1 MIMDDQ
7 LYNNEERINRYLHG
21 EMSPE
26 EESVFEADIQK
37 DDTLRQQAE
46 SMARIVKGMEI
57 VGNEHDK
64 QLLEKMKA
72 SSGKKTSSLRWI
84 SIAASIAL
92 VFTVSYFVYDYSA
105 TIKLGK
111 DYAYA
116 FPVSEVVRG
125 EEEEEVV
132 NTLTLLFDNVAN
144 GKDLDNTIKQLE
156 ELWAL
161 AQSDTYNDYT
171 TYEPYIGWNL
181 AIAYLRNYDKKEAK
195 VVLEQL
201 QTTYPE
207 GTTIGDEI
215 AELLM
220 KI

>member
-1 MIMDDQ
+1 MDDQ

-26 EESVFEADIQK
+26 EESVFEADLRK

-46 SMARIVKGMEI
+46 SMARIVKGMEV
-57 VGNEHDK
+57 VGKEHDK

-105 TIKLGK
+105 TTRLGK
-111 DYAYA
+111 EYAYA
-116 FPVSEVVRG
+116 FSVSEVIRG
-125 EEEEEVV
+125 EEDEDVA

-161 AQSDTYNDYT
+161 AQSDTYNGYT
-171 TYEPYIGWNL
+171 MYEPYIGWNL
-181 AIAYLRNYDKKEAK
+181 AVAYLRNYNKKEARD
-195 VVLEQL
+195 VLKELQL
-201 QTTYPE
+201 ISPT
-207 GTTIGDEI
+207 GTEFGDKI
-215 AELLM
+215 HELRE

>member
-1 MIMDDQ
+1 
-7 LYNNEERINRYLHG
+7 
-21 EMSPE
+21 MSPG
-26 EESVFEADIQK
+26 EESVFEADLQK
-37 DDTLRQQAE
+37 DNTLKQQAE
-46 SMARIVKGMEI
+46 SMARIVKGMEV
-57 VGNEHDK
+57 VGKEHDK

-72 SSGKKTSSLRWI
+72 SSGKNTSSLRWI

-105 TIKLGK
+105 TTRLGK
-111 DYAYA
+111 EYAYA
-116 FPVSEVVRG
+116 FPVSEVIRG
-125 EEEEEVV
+125 EEDEDVV

-161 AQSDTYNDYT
+161 AQSDTYNGYT

-181 AIAYLRNYDKKEAK
+181 AVAYLRNYDKKEAR

-201 QTTYPE
+201 QTMYPK
-207 GTTIGDEI
+207 GTAIGDEVST
-215 AELLM
+215 LL
-220 KI
+220 KKL

>member
-1 MIMDDQ
+1 MDDQ

-21 EMSPE
+21 EMSPG
-26 EESVFEADIQK
+26 EESVFEADLQK
-37 DDTLRQQAE
+37 DNTLKQQAE
-46 SMARIVKGMEI
+46 SMARIVKGMEV
-57 VGNEHDK
+57 VGNEYDK

-105 TIKLGK
+105 TTRLGK
-111 DYAYA
+111 EYAYA
-116 FPVSEVVRG
+116 FPVSEVIRG
-125 EEEEEVV
+125 EEDEEVV

-161 AQSDTYNDYT
+161 AQSDTYNGYT

-181 AIAYLRNYDKKEAK
+181 AVAYLRNYDKKKAR
-195 VVLEQL
+195 VVLEQM
-201 QTTYPE
+201 QANYPT
-207 GTTIGDEI
+207 GTAFGDKI
-215 AELLM
+215 AELL
-220 KI
+220 KKL

>member
-1 MIMDDQ
+1 MDDQ

-72 SSGKKTSSLRWI
+72 SSGKKTSSLRWV

-92 VFTVSYFVYDYSA
+92 VFTVSYFVYDYSS
-105 TIKLGK
+105 TTRLGK
-111 DYAYA
+111 EYAYA
-116 FPVSEVVRG
+116 FPVSEVIRG
-125 EEEEEVV
+125 EEDEDVV

-144 GKDLDNTIKQLE
+144 GKDLDNTIKQLD

-181 AIAYLRNYDKKEAK
+181 AIVYLRNYDKKKAR
-195 VVLEQL
+195 VVLEQM
-201 QTTYPE
+201 QANYPT
-207 GTTIGDEI
+207 GTALGDKI
-215 AELLM
+215 AELL
-220 KI
+220 KKV

>member
-1 MIMDDQ
+1 MDDQ

-21 EMSPE
+21 EMSSE
-26 EESVFEADIQK
+26 EESVFEADLQK
-37 DDTLRQQAE
+37 DNALKQQAE
-46 SMARIVKGMEI
+46 SMARIVKGMEV
-57 VGNEHDK
+57 VGKEHDK

-105 TIKLGK
+105 TTRLGK
-111 DYAYA
+111 EYAYA
-116 FPVSEVVRG
+116 FPVSEVIRG
-125 EEEEEVV
+125 EEDEEVV

>member
-1 MIMDDQ
+1 MEDQ
-7 LYNNEERINRYLHG
+7 LYNNEEKINRYLHG
-21 EMSPE
+21 EMSSE
-26 EESVFEADIQK
+26 EESVFEADIRK
-37 DDTLRQQAE
+37 DGLLRQQAE
-46 SMARIVKGMEI
+46 SMARIVKGMEV
-57 VGNEHDK
+57 VGKEHDK

-92 VFTVSYFVYDYSA
+92 VFTVGYFVYDYSA
-105 TIKLGK
+105 TTRLGK
-111 DYAYA
+111 EYAYA
-116 FPVSEVVRG
+116 FPVSEVIRG
-125 EEEEEVV
+125 EEDEDVV

-144 GKDLDNTIKQLE
+144 GKDMDNTIKQLE

-161 AQSDTYNDYT
+161 AQSDTYNGYT

-181 AIAYLRNYDKKEAK
+181 AVAYLRNYDKKEAK

-201 QTTYPE
+201 QTMYPE
-207 GTTIGDEI
+207 GTTIGDET

>member
-1 MIMDDQ
+1 MDDQ

-26 EESVFEADIQK
+26 EESVFEADLRK

-46 SMARIVKGMEI
+46 SMARIVKGMEV
-57 VGNEHDK
+57 VGDEHDK

-105 TIKLGK
+105 TTRLGK
-111 DYAYA
+111 EYAYA
-116 FPVSEVVRG
+116 FPVSEVIRG
-125 EEEEEVV
+125 EEDEDVV

-161 AQSDTYNDYT
+161 AQSDTYNGYT

-207 GTTIGDEI
+207 GTTIGDEVST
-215 AELLM
+215 LL
-220 KI
+220 KKL

>member
-1 MIMDDQ
+1 MDDQ

-26 EESVFEADIQK
+26 EESVFETDLQK

-46 SMARIVKGMEI
+46 SMARIVKGMEV
-57 VGNEHDK
+57 VGKEHDK

-72 SSGKKTSSLRWI
+72 SSGKKTSSLRWV

-92 VFTVSYFVYDYSA
+92 VFTVSYFVYDYSS
-105 TIKLGK
+105 TTRLGK
-111 DYAYA
+111 EYAYA
-116 FPVSEVVRG
+116 FPVSEVIRG
-125 EEEEEVV
+125 EEDEEVAS
-132 NTLTLLFDNVAN
+132 TLTLLFDNVAN
-144 GKDLDNTIKQLE
+144 GKDIDNTIKQLE

-161 AQSDTYNDYT
+161 AQSDTYNGYT

-181 AIAYLRNYDKKEAK
+181 AVAYLRNYNKKEARD
-195 VVLEQL
+195 VLKELQL
-201 QTTYPE
+201 ISPT
-207 GTTIGDEI
+207 GTEFGDKI
-215 AELLM
+215 HELRE

>member
-1 MIMDDQ
+1 MDDQ

-21 EMSPE
+21 EMSSE
-26 EESVFEADIQK
+26 EESVFEADLQK
-37 DDTLRQQAE
+37 DNALKQQAE
-46 SMARIVKGMEI
+46 SMARIVKVMEV
-57 VGNEHDK
+57 VGKEHDK

-105 TIKLGK
+105 TTRLGK
-111 DYAYA
+111 EYAYA
-116 FPVSEVVRG
+116 FPVSEVIRG
-125 EEEEEVV
+125 EEDEDVV

-161 AQSDTYNDYT
+161 AQSDTYNGYT

-207 GTTIGDEI
+207 GTAIGDEVST
-215 AELLM
+215 LL
-220 KI
+220 KKL

>member
-1 MIMDDQ
+1 MDDQ

-21 EMSPE
+21 EMSSE
-26 EESVFEADIQK
+26 EESVFEADLQK
-37 DDTLRQQAE
+37 DNTLKQQAE
-46 SMARIVKGMEI
+46 SMARIVKGMEV
-57 VGNEHDK
+57 VGKEHDK

-105 TIKLGK
+105 TTRLGK
-111 DYAYA
+111 EYAYA
-116 FPVSEVVRG
+116 FPVSEVIRG
-125 EEEEEVV
+125 EEDEDVV

>member
-1 MIMDDQ
+1 M
-7 LYNNEERINRYLHG
+7 
-21 EMSPE
+21 
-26 EESVFEADIQK
+26 FEADLQK
-37 DDTLRQQAE
+37 DNALKQQAE
-46 SMARIVKGMEI
+46 SMARIVKGMEV
-57 VGNEHDK
+57 VGKEHDK

-92 VFTVSYFVYDYSA
+92 VFTVGYFVYDYSA
-105 TIKLGK
+105 TTRLGK
-111 DYAYA
+111 EYAYA

-125 EEEEEVV
+125 EEDEDVV

-161 AQSDTYNDYT
+161 AQSDTYNGYT

-181 AIAYLRNYDKKEAK
+181 AVAYLRDNDKKEARDI
-195 VVLEQL
+195 LEEL
-201 QTTYPE
+201 QKISPT
-207 GTTIGDEI
+207 GTEFGDKI
-215 AELLM
+215 HELRE

>member
-1 MIMDDQ
+1 MDDQ

-21 EMSPE
+21 EMSSE
-26 EESVFEADIQK
+26 EESVFEADLQK
-37 DDTLRQQAE
+37 DNALKQQAE
-46 SMARIVKGMEI
+46 SMARIVKGMEV
-57 VGNEHDK
+57 VGKEHDK

-105 TIKLGK
+105 TTRLGK
-111 DYAYA
+111 EYAYA
-116 FPVSEVVRG
+116 FPVSEVIRG
-125 EEEEEVV
+125 EEDEDVV

-161 AQSDTYNDYT
+161 AQSDTYNGYT

-207 GTTIGDEI
+207 GTAIGDEVST
-215 AELLM
+215 LL
-220 KI
+220 KKL

>member
-1 MIMDDQ
+1 MDDQ

-26 EESVFEADIQK
+26 EESVFEADLPK
-37 DDTLRQQAE
+37 DNTLKQQAE
-46 SMARIVKGMEI
+46 SMARIVKGMEV
-57 VGNEHDK
+57 VGKEHDK

-105 TIKLGK
+105 TTRLGK
-111 DYAYA
+111 EYAYA
-116 FPVSEVVRG
+116 FPVSEVIRG
-125 EEEEEVV
+125 EEDEDVA

-161 AQSDTYNDYT
+161 AQSDTYNGYT

-181 AIAYLRNYDKKEAK
+181 AVAYLRNNDKKEAK
-195 VVLEQL
+195 TVLKQL
-201 QTTYPE
+201 QTMYPE
-207 GTTIGDEI
+207 GTAIGDEVST
-215 AELLM
+215 LL
-220 KI
+220 KKL

>member
-1 MIMDDQ
+1 MDDQ

-21 EMSPE
+21 EMSSE
-26 EESVFEADIQK
+26 EESVFETDLQK

-46 SMARIVKGMEI
+46 SMARIVKGMEV
-57 VGNEHDK
+57 VGKEHDK

-105 TIKLGK
+105 TTRLGK
-111 DYAYA
+111 EYAYA
-116 FPVSEVVRG
+116 FPVSEVIRG
-125 EEEEEVV
+125 EEDEDVV

-161 AQSDTYNDYT
+161 AQSDTYNGYT

-181 AIAYLRNYDKKEAK
+181 AVAYLRNYDKKEAR
-195 VVLEQL
+195 VILEEL
-201 QTTYPE
+201 QKISPT
-207 GTTIGDEI
+207 GTEFGDKI
-215 AELLM
+215 HELRE

>member
-1 MIMDDQ
+1 MDDQ

-105 TIKLGK
+105 TTRLGK
-111 DYAYA
+111 EYAYA
-116 FPVSEVVRG
+116 FPVSEVIRG
-125 EEEEEVV
+125 EEDKDVV

-161 AQSDTYNDYT
+161 AQSDTYNGYT

-181 AIAYLRNYDKKEAK
+181 AVAYLRNYDKKEAK

-201 QTTYPE
+201 QTMYPE
-207 GTTIGDEI
+207 GTAIGDEVST
-215 AELLM
+215 LL
-220 KI
+220 KKL

>member
-1 MIMDDQ
+1 MDDQ

-105 TIKLGK
+105 TTRLGK
-111 DYAYA
+111 EYAYA
-116 FPVSEVVRG
+116 FPISEVIRG
-125 EEEEEVV
+125 EEDEEVV

-144 GKDLDNTIKQLE
+144 GKDIDNTIKQLE

-161 AQSDTYNDYT
+161 AQSDTYNGYT

-181 AIAYLRNYDKKEAK
+181 AVAYLQNYDKKEAK
-195 VVLEQL
+195 AALKQL
-201 QTTYPE
+201 QMNYPE
-207 GTTIGDEI
+207 GTAMGDLVV
-215 AELLM
+215 ELL
-220 KI
+220 KDL

>member
-1 MIMDDQ
+1 MDDQ

-21 EMSPE
+21 EMSSE
-26 EESVFEADIQK
+26 EESVFEADLQK

-46 SMARIVKGMEI
+46 SMARIVKGMEV
-57 VGNEHDK
+57 VGKEHDK

-105 TIKLGK
+105 TTRLGK
-111 DYAYA
+111 EYAYA
-116 FPVSEVVRG
+116 FPVSEVIRG
-125 EEEEEVV
+125 EEDEDVV

-181 AIAYLRNYDKKEAK
+181 AVAYLRDNDKKEARDI
-195 VVLEQL
+195 LEEL
-201 QTTYPE
+201 QKISPT
-207 GTTIGDEI
+207 GTEFGDKI
-215 AELLM
+215 HELRE

>member
-1 MIMDDQ
+1 MDDQ

-21 EMSPE
+21 EMSSE
-26 EESVFEADIQK
+26 EESVFETDLQK
-37 DDTLRQQAE
+37 DNTLKQQAE
-46 SMARIVKGMEI
+46 SMARIVKGMEV
-57 VGNEHDK
+57 VGKEHDK

-72 SSGKKTSSLRWI
+72 SSGKNTSSLRWI

-105 TIKLGK
+105 TTRLGK
-111 DYAYA
+111 EYAYA
-116 FPVSEVVRG
+116 FPVSEVIRG
-125 EEEEEVV
+125 EEDEDVV

-161 AQSDTYNDYT
+161 AQSDTYNGYT

-181 AIAYLRNYDKKEAK
+181 AVAYLRNYDKKEAR

-201 QTTYPE
+201 QTMYPK
-207 GTTIGDEI
+207 GTAIGDEVST
-215 AELLM
+215 LL
-220 KI
+220 KKL

>member
-1 MIMDDQ
+1 MDDQ

-21 EMSPE
+21 EMSSE

-37 DDTLRQQAE
+37 DDTLRKQAE
-46 SMARIVKGMEI
+46 SMARIVKGMEVI
-57 VGNEHDK
+57 GNEHDK

-72 SSGKKTSSLRWI
+72 SSGKKSSSLRWI

-92 VFTVSYFVYDYSA
+92 VLTVSYFAYDYSA
-105 TIKLGK
+105 TTRLGK
-111 DYAYA
+111 EYAYA
-116 FPVSEVVRG
+116 FPVSEVIRG
-125 EEEEEVV
+125 EENEEVAS
-132 NTLTLLFDNVAN
+132 TLTLLFDNVAN
-144 GKDLDNTIKQLE
+144 GKDIDNTIKQLE

-161 AQSDTYNDYT
+161 AQSDTYNGYT

-181 AIAYLRNYDKKEAK
+181 AVAYLRNYDKKKAK

-207 GTTIGDEI
+207 GTAIGDEVST
-215 AELLM
+215 LL
-220 KI
+220 KKL

>member
-1 MIMDDQ
+1 MDDQ

-21 EMSPE
+21 EMSSE
-26 EESVFEADIQK
+26 EESVFEADLQK

-46 SMARIVKGMEI
+46 SMARIVKGMEV
-57 VGNEHDK
+57 VGKEHDK

-105 TIKLGK
+105 TTRLGK
-111 DYAYA
+111 EYAYA
-116 FPVSEVVRG
+116 FPVSEVIRG
-125 EEEEEVV
+125 EEDEEVV

-161 AQSDTYNDYT
+161 AQSDTYNGYT

-195 VVLEQL
+195 AALKQL
-201 QTTYPE
+201 QMNYPE
-207 GTTIGDEI
+207 GTAMGDMVVEI
-215 AELLM
+215 LKDL
-220 KI
+220 

>member
-1 MIMDDQ
+1 MDDQ

-26 EESVFEADIQK
+26 EESVFETDLQK

-46 SMARIVKGMEI
+46 SMARIVKGMEV
-57 VGNEHDK
+57 VGKEHDK

-72 SSGKKTSSLRWI
+72 SSGKKTSSLRWV

-92 VFTVSYFVYDYSA
+92 VFTVSYFVYDYSS
-105 TIKLGK
+105 TTRLGK
-111 DYAYA
+111 EYAYA
-116 FPVSEVVRG
+116 FPVSEVIRG
-125 EEEEEVV
+125 EEDEEVV
-132 NTLTLLFDNVAN
+132 NTLTLLFDNVVN
-144 GKDLDNTIKQLE
+144 GKDIDNTIKQLE

-161 AQSDTYNDYT
+161 AQSDTYNGYT

>member
-1 MIMDDQ
+1 MDDQ

-21 EMSPE
+21 EMSSE
-26 EESVFEADIQK
+26 EESVFEADLQK
-37 DDTLRQQAE
+37 DDTLRKQAE
-46 SMARIVKGMEI
+46 SMARIVKGMEVI
-57 VGNEHDK
+57 GNEQDK

-72 SSGKKTSSLRWI
+72 SSGKKSSSLRWI

-92 VFTVSYFVYDYSA
+92 VLTVSYFAYDYSA
-105 TIKLGK
+105 TTRLGK
-111 DYAYA
+111 EYAYA

-125 EEEEEVV
+125 EEDEEVV

-144 GKDLDNTIKQLE
+144 GKDIDNTIKQLE

-161 AQSDTYNDYT
+161 AQSDTYNGYT

-181 AIAYLRNYDKKEAK
+181 AVAYLRDNDKKEARDI
-195 VVLEQL
+195 LEEL
-201 QTTYPE
+201 QKISPT
-207 GTTIGDEI
+207 GTEFGDKI
-215 AELLM
+215 HELRE